1 MQAGIVQV
9 HPEPWPSGYGDAV
22 AMLDVPLQVLAERL
36 SLDLFTGDD
45 NLGDYEAAA
54 IQLPSGR
61 TVGLLRHSGA
71 PDGETEVHADSQE
84 EPSEVIR
91 ELLDSLQMPPSAC
104 SWLREHPIAV
114 PATSR

>member
-1 MQAGIVQV
+1 MQARIVQV
-9 HPEPWPSGYGDAV
+9 QPEPWPSGYGDAV
-22 AMLDVPLQVLAERL
+22 AMLDTPLEVLAERL

-45 NLGDYEAAA
+45 NLGEYQAAA

-61 TVGLLRHSGA
+61 IIGLLRHIGG
-71 PDGETEVHADSQE
+71 PDGETEVHADSHE

-91 ELLDSLQMPPSAC
+91 ELLESLQMPPSAC
-104 SWLREHPIAV
+104 SWLREHPVAV